1 MTAFFHSLSSV
12 EWRQFT
18 YATFI
23 NKPRSEFVMRY
34 LPVST
39 RLRSLSFAL
48 VLLLAAAVPSAFAAS
63 PMVVDD
69 ADIVGAGQCQ
79 AETWL
84 QRWSGYSE
92 FWVMPACNVGGKTE
106 LSLGGVRASSR
117 ARSSHAVSFQAK
129 TLLRPLATNSWGVAL
144 TAGVIEG
151 LNNDL
156 RGRGWYA
163 ELPFTHSFSDD
174 RFLLHASAGWERDP
188 AGQSEFSWG
197 AGSEFNLYG
206 PNWLLAEVYD
216 SQDGDTAFQIG
227 FKRELIS
234 DRFELGLT
242 FGDTL
247 QGPNNRHVA
256 ISLLLVG
263 DSIFGSSR

>member
-1 MTAFFHSLSSV
+1 MYAAFV
-12 EWRQFT
+12 
-18 YATFI
+18 
-23 NKPRSEFVMRY
+23 NKHCSEPVMRY

-39 RLRSLSFAL
+39 RHRSLNFAL
-48 VLLLAAAVPSAFAAS
+48 AFLLTAALPPAFAAS

-117 ARSSHAVSFQAK
+117 SRHSYAVNFQAK

-156 RGRGWYA
+156 SGRGWYA
-163 ELPFTHSFSDD
+163 RSEEHTSELQSRGHLVC
-174 RFLLHASAGWERDP
+174 RLLLE
-188 AGQSEFSWG
+188 
-197 AGSEFNLYG
+197 
-206 PNWLLAEVYD
+206 
-216 SQDGDTAFQIG
+216 
-227 FKRELIS
+227 KK
-234 DRFELGLT
+234 
-242 FGDTL
+242 
-247 QGPNNRHVA
+247 NNRTSDYVA
-256 ISLLLVG
+256 WCYT
-263 DSIFGSSR
+263 

>member
-1 MTAFFHSLSSV
+1 MYAAFV
-12 EWRQFT
+12 
-18 YATFI
+18 
-23 NKPRSEFVMRY
+23 NKHCSEPVMRY

-39 RLRSLSFAL
+39 RHRSLNFAL
-48 VLLLAAAVPSAFAAS
+48 AFLLTAALPPAFAAS

-117 ARSSHAVSFQAK
+117 SRHSYAVNFQAK

-156 RGRGWYA
+156 SGRGWYA

-188 AGQSEFSWG
+188 AGRSEFSWG
-197 AGSEFNLYG
+197 VGSEFNLYG

-216 SQDGDTAFQIG
+216 AENEDAAFQVG
-227 FKRELIS
+227 FRRELVT
-234 DRFELGLT
+234 DRFELDLA
-242 FGDTL
+242 FGDTF
-247 QGPNNRHVA
+247 QGRSNRHVA
-256 ISLLLVG
+256 ISLRLIG
-263 DSIFGSSR
+263 GSIFGSSR